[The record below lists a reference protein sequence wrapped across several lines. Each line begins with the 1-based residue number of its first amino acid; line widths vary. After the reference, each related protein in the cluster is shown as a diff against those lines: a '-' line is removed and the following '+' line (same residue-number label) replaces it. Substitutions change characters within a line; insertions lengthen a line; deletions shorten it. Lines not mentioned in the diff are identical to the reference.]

1 MVCQTDSSLAINC
14 MHRFC
19 STLAKVNI
27 IFNFILRTVF
37 SFTASY
43 VHSNLHVYVS
53 QRLTQCGVAG

>member
-14 MHRFC
+14 MLRFC
-19 STLAKVNI
+19 SKLAKANI
-27 IFNFILRTVF
+27 IFNLIRTVF

-43 VHSNLHVYVS
+43 VHSNLHVYVP